1 MDKRKLNW
9 YRVYVNCRE
18 NDHNAGRHIFIQAKS
33 EQDAVE
39 KTASYYSQE
48 KYTKVLRAEIT
59 DYDPTKP
66 DRLTG
71 KTGLGAIYYKE

>member
-9 YRVYVNCRE
+9 YRVYINCYI
-18 NDHNAGRHIFIQAKS
+18 DGHSAGRHVFIQAES
-33 EQDAVE
+33 NQDAVK
-39 KTASYYSQE
+39 KTTSYYSHE
-48 KYTKVLRAEIT
+48 KYTKVLKAEKS

-66 DRLTG
+66 DRLTN